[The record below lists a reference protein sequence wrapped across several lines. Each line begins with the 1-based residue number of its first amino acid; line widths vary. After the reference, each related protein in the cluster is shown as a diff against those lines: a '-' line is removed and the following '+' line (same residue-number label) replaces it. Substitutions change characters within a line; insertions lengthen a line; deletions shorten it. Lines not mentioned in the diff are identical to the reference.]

1 MKINFYYAVLNNS
14 LQKELKSG
22 SDNFSD
28 WCLFADSQAII
39 SFVDLFRIYADN
51 NENIN
56 DFFLRLKNHFN
67 PKTSYNFVKEV
78 K

>member
-28 WCLFADSQAII
+28 WCLFADSQKRL
-39 SFVDLFRIYADN
+39 SLFI
-51 NENIN
+51 
-56 DFFLRLKNHFN
+56 K
-67 PKTSYNFVKEV
+67 K
-78 K
+78 